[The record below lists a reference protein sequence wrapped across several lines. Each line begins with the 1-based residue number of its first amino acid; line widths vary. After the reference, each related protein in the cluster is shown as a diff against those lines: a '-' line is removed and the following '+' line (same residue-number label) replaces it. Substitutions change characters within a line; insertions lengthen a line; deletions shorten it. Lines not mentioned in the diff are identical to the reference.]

1 MTTAKHR
8 GDVAVYIDPLTDF
21 GFKRIF
27 GTEPNKDLLIAFLNC
42 IFNGRKHI
50 TDLNFSKTEYTGDTT
65 NGGGAVFDLLC
76 TGDNGE
82 KFIIEVQRSNQKNFK
97 ERALF
102 YTSRL
107 ISDLAPKGKRH
118 LWNYE
123 LPEVFLVALLEDSEL
138 EELSTGSVLHD
149 VGLCSAGSG
158 IRFYDKLGFIYIE
171 LHKFVKTE
179 AALKT
184 DLEKWLYV
192 LKNLGQM
199 KKMPV
204 FLRKTIFQKLFHI
217 AEYSNLTKEEKMLYD
232 KSLKHKWDHASVLS
246 YAREAG
252 KEEGIRIGEQK
263 GREERDFEFVMNLLT
278 NTDFEVSKIAALA
291 QVTVAYVKQVKERI
305 S

>member
-1 MTTAKHR
+1 MTAAKHP
-8 GDVAVYIDPLTDF
+8 GTTVYIDPLTDF

-27 GTEPNKDLLIAFLNC
+27 GTEPHKDLLIAFLNS

-50 TDLNFSKTEYTGDTT
+50 TALSFSKTEYKGDTT
-65 NGGGAVFDLLC
+65 NEGGAVFDLLC
-76 TGDNGE
+76 TGGSGE
-82 KFIIEVQRSNQKNFK
+82 KFIIEMQRSNQKNFK

-118 LWNYE
+118 VWDYE
-123 LPEVFLVALLEDSEL
+123 LPEVYLVALLEDFEL
-138 EELSTGSVLHD
+138 GTPSAGTVLHD

-171 LHKFVKTE
+171 LRKFVKTE

-232 KSLKHKWDHASVLS
+232 KSLKHKWDNANVLS
-246 YAREAG
+246 YARE
-252 KEEGIRIGEQK
+252 EGVQK
-263 GREERDFEFVMNLLT
+263 GREERNFEFVVNLLT

-291 QVTVAYVKQVKERI
+291 QVPVAYVKQVKKKI
-305 S
+305 G

>member
-1 MTTAKHR
+1 MATAKHP
-8 GDVAVYIDPLTDF
+8 GATVYIDPLTDF

-27 GTEPNKDLLIAFLNC
+27 GTEPHKELLIAFLNS
-42 IFNGRKHI
+42 IFNGQKLI
-50 TDLNFSKTEYTGDTT
+50 TELSFSKTEYKGDTA

-76 TGDNGE
+76 TGSNGE

-97 ERALF
+97 ERSLF

-123 LPEVFLVALLEDSEL
+123 LPEVYLVALLEDFEL
-138 EELSTGSVLHD
+138 EAFSAGSVLHN

-158 IRFYDKLGFIYIE
+158 VRFYDKLGFIYIE
-171 LHKFVKTE
+171 LRKFVKPE

-192 LKNLGQM
+192 LKNLAQM

-232 KSLKHKWDHASVLS
+232 KSLKHKWDHANVLR
-246 YAREAG
+246 YARE
-252 KEEGIRIGEQK
+252 EGVQK
-263 GREERDFEFVMNLLT
+263 GREERNFEFVVNLLT
-278 NTDFEVSKIAALA
+278 NTDFEISKIAALA
-291 QVTVAYVKQVKERI
+291 QVTVTYVKQVKKEI